1 MDQTKPLTIEVNGKK
16 ARLTGEKLDTLTTYI
31 CDLIIQGESERN
43 LMSSTWEQ
51 NRSDYSNKPIP
62 YVSNIIDGWQDI
74 PAPFSQPRADALAGF
89 TINSL
94 VTQRPMVTC
103 ECSTPE
109 ELELMGVDIQD
120 DRGKTLDVM
129 FKTGGFSES
138 CKSVAPSAWCTNC
151 GIIRMLGGGRSQPL
165 IFDNIMPEDFVC
177 VGSGRFNTQ
186 TAHMV
191 GHRFE
196 KFRVDIESDIER
208 GIYLDIDASDLGVST
223 RRKEANEPGMATTAP
238 ARESHDIISLYQVYP
253 MLDIEKF
260 DWEDGEP
267 EGSDSAVRFN
277 IVVDVTSKTILKI
290 ETYPFQYLCYFTFG
304 YKPPPEEGFWHPAPV
319 GWDMQGPH
327 RLYNCLS
334 NLASAGATVT
344 AFPPMISEG
353 GSFSRDAKYG
363 FGEFVNMETGQLKVP
378 GVPFNL
384 QAVQAELARIE
395 RLGDSVARTSSGSIA
410 QQYTKRMT
418 ATETASIDEGRNA
431 GVSDYLETF
440 SSSIP
445 EMCAHAEELLAASF
459 AEWKPFFGELAP
471 VKSPAMFSVP
481 AIWDV
486 PGKMPNLNPQYLAQ
500 NTAVVMQIVT
510 QIAGLAQTMG
520 PMAFD
525 FASKLL
531 GPLLNAMDMPN
542 APEILAPFVAM
553 GSGGM
558 NGQPQMGAPGLVGG
572 AGEFQGMG
580 GTEGGVVTETPGAF
594 APIGPGGA
602 FR

>member
-1 MDQTKPLTIEVNGKK
+1 MDQTKPQTIEINGKK
-16 ARLTGEKLDTLTTYI
+16 ARLSGEKLDTLTTYI
-31 CDLIIQGESERN
+31 CDLIHQGESERN
-43 LMSSTWEQ
+43 MMAETWSQ
-51 NRSDYSNKPIP
+51 NRKDYTNTPIP
-62 YVSNIIDGWQDI
+62 YVSGIIDGWQDI
-74 PAPFSQPRADALAGF
+74 PAPFAQPRADALSGF

-103 ECSTPE
+103 ECETPKM
-109 ELELMGVDIQD
+109 LKDMGVDIQD
-120 DRGKTLDVM
+120 MRGKTLDVM
-129 FKTGGFSES
+129 FKTGGFSEA
-138 CKSVAPSAWCTNC
+138 CKSIAPSAWCTNC
-151 GIIRMLGGGRSQPL
+151 GIIRMVSGSQAQPL
-165 IFDNIMPEDFVC
+165 VFDNIVPEDFIC
-177 VGSGRFNTQ
+177 VGSGRFNIQ
-186 TAHMV
+186 SSHMA

-196 KFRVDIESDIER
+196 KFRVDIASDIEK
-208 GIYLDIDASDLGVST
+208 GLYFDVEPGDLGVST
-223 RRKEANEPGMATTAP
+223 RSAEGNEPGMVTTAP
-238 ARESHDIISLYQVYP
+238 ARPSHDIISLYQVYP
-253 MLDIEKF
+253 MLDIDSF
-260 DWEDGEP
+260 DWDDGKP
-267 EGSDSAVRFN
+267 EGSESEQRFN
-277 IVVDVTSKTILKI
+277 VVVDVASKTLLKI
-290 ETYPFQYLCYFTFG
+290 EPYLDRFLCYFSFG
-304 YKPPPEEGFWHPAPV
+304 YKPAPEEGFWHPTPV

-334 NLASAGATVT
+334 NLATAGATVT

-395 RLGDSVARTSSGSIA
+395 RLGDSVARTSSASIA

-418 ATETASIDEGRNA
+418 ATETASIDEGKNA

-445 EMCAHAEELLAASF
+445 EMCAHAEEILARTFSD
-459 AEWKPFFGELAP
+459 WKPYFRELAP
-471 VKSPAMFSVP
+471 VADPMMFSVP

-510 QIAGLAQTMG
+510 QIAGLAQVMG

-542 APEILAPFVAM
+542 APDILAPFVSM

-558 NGQPQMGAPGLVGG
+558 NGQQMGVPGMVGG
-572 AGEFQGMG
+572 AGEQQGMG
-580 GTEGGVVTETPGAF
+580 EPQGGVVTETPGAF

-602 FR
+602 F